1 MSGFAKL
8 TQGSF
13 VTPVV
18 LATVASAG
26 LATLASNALFTD
38 SDSFSESFTAGSV
51 KLNANDSVSQA
62 INLDNLAP
70 GDVSYHGMEIVN
82 AGSLDLRYSL
92 AASSVDGAVTGLG
105 AALQTG
111 VKVIASADACNATT
125 YGASVTTAYAKAN
138 LSALGFGSSAAGAQ
152 AGDRSLT
159 VGAGEKLCFLF
170 DLPSTTGNALQESS
184 TTVTFTF
191 SSEQTKNNA

>member
-1 MSGFAKL
+1 MSRFAQL
-8 TQGSF
+8 TQGRF

-18 LATVASAG
+18 LATVATAG
-26 LATLASNALFTD
+26 LATLASSALFTD
-38 SDSFSESFTAGSV
+38 SDSFAETFTAGSV
-51 KLNANDSVSQA
+51 KLNANDTVSKE

-70 GDVSYHGMEIVN
+70 GDVAYHGMRIAN
-82 AGSLDLRYSL
+82 DGSLDLRYSL
-92 AASSVDGAVTGLG
+92 AASSVDGTVTGLG

-111 VKVIASADACNATT
+111 VKVIASTDTCNATT
-125 YGASVTTAYAKAN
+125 YGASVTTAYATGS
-138 LSALGFGSSAAGAQ
+138 LSALAFGSATAGAQ
-152 AGDRSLT
+152 AGDRSLI
-159 VGAGEKLCFLF
+159 VGAGEQLCFLF